1 MKRVLLLT
9 YYFPPAGGPGVQRP
23 LKFVRYLRQAGWEPV
38 VLTVDGGAFPAADAS
53 LAADVPPGVTVERT
67 PALDPFQLYA
77 RLMGKGKEA
86 SVKVGSVGD
95 AQGWKE
101 RLAQWIRANL
111 FLPDARVGW
120 LPYAIPAGRRLIA
133 AHGIDAVMTTGPPH
147 SCHLAGW
154 VLQRL
159 TGCPWLADFRDPWTD
174 INYYHELP
182 HTALARRVDAGLE
195 RAVLRAAAQV
205 VTVSPHWAQLL
216 QQKKP
221 PAAPV
226 AVIQNGFDP
235 ADMPV
240 DVTPRTDVCYV
251 THVGSLYASR
261 NPQALWQALQ
271 RLDAAGAAPELRIRL
286 VGTVAPD
293 VQAAIAA
300 HGVAH
305 RVAPVPYQPH
315 ADALALLCESA
326 AALLVIEAFPHDAGM
341 ITGKL
346 YEYVGTGRHVIG
358 VGPPDGDAAAL
369 LRATGAGRLWARDD
383 VAGLEAALRR
393 VHAAWAAGRP
403 LAGAAPEAAAHYTRA
418 AQTHRL
424 GGLLDRLVASR

>member
-38 VLTVDGGAFPAADAS
+38 VLTVDGGAVPATDAS
-53 LAADVPPGVTVERT
+53 LAAEVPPKVTVERT
-67 PALDPFQLYA
+67 PALDPFRLYA
-77 RLMGKGKEA
+77 RLMGKGRAA

-101 RLAQWIRANL
+101 RLAQWVRANL

-133 AHGIDAVMTTGPPH
+133 GHGIDAILTTGPPH

-154 VLQRL
+154 ALQRL

-182 HTALARRVDAGLE
+182 HTALARRVDGMLE
-195 RAVLRAAAQV
+195 RMVLRAAAQV
-205 VTVSPHWAQLL
+205 VTVSPHGAELL
-216 QQKKP
+216 HQKT

-226 AVIQNGFDP
+226 AVIQNGFDR

-240 DVTPRTDVCYV
+240 NVTPRADVCYV

-293 VQAAIAA
+293 VHAAIEA

-305 RVAPVPYQPH
+305 RVERVPYQPH

-326 AALLVIEAFPHDAGM
+326 AALLVIEAFRHDEGM

-358 VGPPDGDAAAL
+358 LGPPDGDAAAL
-369 LRATGAGRLWARDD
+369 LRATGAGRIWARGD

-393 VHAAWAAGRP
+393 VHEAWRVGRP
-403 LAGAAPEAAAHYTRA
+403 LTGAAPASAAPYTRE

-424 GGLLDRLVASR
+424 GALLDRLIAA

>member
-38 VLTVDGGAFPAADAS
+38 VLTVAGGAFPATDAS

-67 PALDPFQLYA
+67 PALDPFGLYA
-77 RLMGKGKEA
+77 RLTGQGAAA
-86 SVKVGSVGD
+86 SVKVGSVAD

-120 LPYAIPAGRRLIA
+120 LPYAIPAARRLLA
-133 AHGIDAVMTTGPPH
+133 THGIDAVMTTGPPH

-154 VLQRL
+154 ALQRL

-195 RAVLRAAAQV
+195 RMVLRAAGQV

-216 QQKKP
+216 QQKT

-240 DVTPRTDVCYV
+240 DVAPRRDVCYV

-271 RLDAAGAAPELRIRL
+271 RLDAAGAAPALRVRL

-293 VQAAIAA
+293 VQAAIEG

-305 RVAPVPYQPH
+305 RVEHVPYQPH
-315 ADALALLCESA
+315 AEALALLCESA
-326 AALLVIEAFPHDAGM
+326 AALLVIEAFPQDEGV

-346 YEYVGTGRHVIG
+346 YEYVGTGRPVVG

-369 LRATGAGRLWARDD
+369 LRATGAGRLWGRGD
-383 VAGLEAALRR
+383 VPALEASLHR
-393 VHAAWAAGRP
+393 VYEAWAAGQP
-403 LAGAAPEAAAHYTRA
+403 LTGAAPEAAAPYTRA

-424 GGLLDRLVASR
+424 GALLDRLVAS

>member
-1 MKRVLLLT
+1 M
-9 YYFPPAGGPGVQRP
+9 QRP

-38 VLTVDGGAFPAADAS
+38 VLTVDGGAVPAMDVS
-53 LAADVPPGVTVERT
+53 LGADVPPGVIVERT
-67 PALDPFQLYA
+67 PALDPFRLYA
-77 RLMGKGKEA
+77 RLMGKGKTA

-95 AQGWKE
+95 ARGWKE
-101 RLAQWIRANL
+101 RLAQWVRANL

-120 LPYAIPAGRRLIA
+120 LPYAIPAGRQLIA

-154 VLQRL
+154 ALQRL

-195 RAVLRAAAQV
+195 RMVLRAAAQV
-205 VTVSPHWAQLL
+205 VTVSPHWAELL
-216 QQKKP
+216 HQKA

-226 AVIQNGFDP
+226 GVIQNGFDR

-240 DVTPRTDVCYV
+240 NVTPRADVCYV

-261 NPQALWQALQ
+261 NPEALWQALQ

-293 VQAAIAA
+293 VQAAIEA

-305 RVAPVPYQPH
+305 RVEQVPYQPH
-315 ADALALLCESA
+315 ADALSLLCESA
-326 AALLVIEAFPHDAGM
+326 AALLVIESFPHDEGM

-346 YEYVGTGRHVIG
+346 YEYVGTGRHVVG
-358 VGPPDGDAAAL
+358 LGPPEGDAAAL
-369 LRATGAGRLWARDD
+369 LRATGAGRIWARGD
-383 VAGLEAALRR
+383 VPGLEAALRR
-393 VHAAWAAGRP
+393 VYEAWLAGRP
-403 LAGAAPEAAAHYTRA
+403 LAGAAPESAAPYTRE

-424 GGLLDRLVASR
+424 GALLDRLIAA